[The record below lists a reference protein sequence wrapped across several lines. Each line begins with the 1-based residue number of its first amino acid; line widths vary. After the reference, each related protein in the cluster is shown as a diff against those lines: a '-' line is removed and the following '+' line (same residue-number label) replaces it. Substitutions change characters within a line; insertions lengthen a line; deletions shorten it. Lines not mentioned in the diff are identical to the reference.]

1 MDGNLLTK
9 VRKFTAEMRFV
20 GDSGLPMRFRLF
32 CFFLLFLIAIML
44 GVMIILSSS
53 GIFVSGRKEVRALL
67 EHGLVDT
74 SNSIYQDYG
83 NISVQSVE
91 LARNLSAS
99 LERKFSEH
107 GITATQLQSHPEL
120 LEVFLEEELG
130 LLTSALIRTRSSGV
144 FLILDATVNP
154 ELGGAE
160 HSRAG
165 LFIKNMEPNIVS
177 SSFSNLRFLR
187 GPMTV
192 ARNNDIDILPQ
203 WKMEFEVEKL
213 EGYAKTIQTAKGSAL
228 PLSRLYYWSQ
238 GMSIANSHESAML
251 CNVPLIDAKGRVFGI
266 CGFEVSAMLF
276 KLSYSPNYA
285 KYSSIFCMFSRV
297 EESSLNVNG
306 SLFAGSYRPLNLS
319 LHPLSVHPG
328 QSFTTYRQTGSASF
342 VGLHQYISLYPK
354 DSAYQEEWML
364 ALMMPEQ
371 DLAHVIS
378 GRNRQL
384 FMLLALLT
392 LVSIALS
399 SAVSRR
405 FIKPVVA
412 GLNLIKADKLSQ
424 VPKTRIP
431 EIDDLIK
438 FLAEQDE
445 DAEVDEDENTGL
457 AYHGETRSSSMYN
470 RFMENIDTLSTA
482 ERAVFNLYL
491 KGYTAKEIA
500 DILCLSIN
508 TIKTHNKR
516 IYMKLNISSRKEL
529 LLYIEMMEEQRGPDA
544 PPRK

>member
-1 MDGNLLTK
+1 
-9 VRKFTAEMRFV
+9 
-20 GDSGLPMRFRLF
+20 
-32 CFFLLFLIAIML
+32 
-44 GVMIILSSS
+44 
-53 GIFVSGRKEVRALL
+53 
-67 EHGLVDT
+67 
-74 SNSIYQDYG
+74 
-83 NISVQSVE
+83 
-91 LARNLSAS
+91 
-99 LERKFSEH
+99 
-107 GITATQLQSHPEL
+107 
-120 LEVFLEEELG
+120 
-130 LLTSALIRTRSSGV
+130 
-144 FLILDATVNP
+144 
-154 ELGGAE
+154 
-160 HSRAG
+160 
-165 LFIKNMEPNIVS
+165 
-177 SSFSNLRFLR
+177 
-187 GPMTV
+187 
-192 ARNNDIDILPQ
+192 
-203 WKMEFEVEKL
+203 
-213 EGYAKTIQTAKGSAL
+213 
-228 PLSRLYYWSQ
+228 
-238 GMSIANSHESAML
+238 
-251 CNVPLIDAKGRVFGI
+251 
-266 CGFEVSAMLF
+266 
-276 KLSYSPNYA
+276 
-285 KYSSIFCMFSRV
+285 
-297 EESSLNVNG
+297 
-306 SLFAGSYRPLNLS
+306 
-319 LHPLSVHPG
+319 
-328 QSFTTYRQTGSASF
+328 
-342 VGLHQYISLYPK
+342 
-354 DSAYQEEWML
+354 ML